1 MENEGKIAKRKKL
14 RDDAFDWVFEIVLAL
29 VVLLLVFTFSVR
41 TVDVFGKSMN
51 PTLYQGEKLLIN
63 RLFYQPKR
71 GDIVVV
77 TKPCGDEPLIKRV
90 IATEG
95 QEINIDFNLGEVYVD
110 GVKLDEP
117 YIMEPTR
124 RQADMTFPQTVP
136 EGCVFVMGDNRMN
149 SKDSRWEVIGMVD
162 ERYIMGKVI
171 LRLTPFTKFGKVE

>member
-1 MENEGKIAKRKKL
+1 M
-14 RDDAFDWVFEIVLAL
+14 
-29 VVLLLVFTFSVR
+29 
-41 TVDVFGKSMN
+41 
-51 PTLYQGEKLLIN
+51 
-63 RLFYQPKR
+63 
-71 GDIVVV
+71 
-77 TKPCGDEPLIKRV
+77 

-110 GVKLDEP
+110 GVKLEEP

-149 SKDSRWEVIGMVD
+149 SKDSRWEIIGMVD